1 MITYKKIPTKF
12 FFDRAHAIARIGEA
26 RVKVLS
32 KVGAFLRKRAQTI
45 QRYRKKASAPGT
57 PPSAHKERGA
67 LLRKLLYFS
76 YDPRTDSVVVGP
88 VAHGRGEA
96 PNLNEFGGRVTR
108 RRRGVPYVAT
118 YAPRPFMAPTLKAAE
133 PKLPAAWSNSVKGP

>member
-1 MITYKKIPTKF
+1 MITLKKIPTQF
-12 FFDRAHAIARIGEA
+12 FFDRAHVIARIGEA

-32 KVGAFLRKRAQTI
+32 KVGAFLRRRAQTSM
-45 QRYRKKASAPGT
+45 RYRRKSSAPGQ

-76 YDPRTDSVVVGP
+76 YDPHSDSVVVGP
-88 VAHGRGEA
+88 VASGRGEA
-96 PNLNEFGGRVTR
+96 PRLNEFGGRVTR

-118 YAPRPFMAPTLKAAE
+118 YPARPYMAPALKAEE
-133 PKLPAAWSNSVKGP
+133 PRLPAAWSNSVKGP